1 MDAFDRQVFDRLE
14 PVTDSYATLPVEQAF
29 TWAPVAA
36 ELPPGEW
43 YMVAFRSILRAHAD
57 RDRLT
62 SYDDWAHAEAE
73 GAPGFVH
80 YHKGPL
86 APDNSCLSF
95 CMWNS
100 RAEAR
105 AAAARPNHQNA
116 VTLIAETYE
125 AYTLEF
131 VRVSK
136 SAGAAS
142 LVFAPYDHRPKPKPR
157 PSTEPRPALGF
168 QPATS

>member
-1 MDAFDRQVFDRLE
+1 MDAFDRHVFDRLE
-14 PVTDSYATLPVEQAF
+14 PVADSYATLPVGQAF

-43 YMVAFRSILRAHAD
+43 YMVAFRSILRADAD
-57 RDRLT
+57 CDRLT

-131 VRVSK
+131 LRVSK
-136 SAGAAS
+136 PAGETS
-142 LVFAPYDHRPKPKPR
+142 LAFEPYDKPAETEAAPA
-157 PSTEPRPALGF
+157 TEPRPALGF
-168 QPATS
+168 RPATS